1 MRDESQ
7 PAPPSA
13 ERDKAAAEAE
23 KQAKEKRAREAV
35 AEFRCKVEESI
46 YNFLFYGSGIGR
58 YVYLKSVNNGK
69 SVAQILESVF
79 DVIQHSMPYERP
91 TVAELR
97 AHQAALKE
105 LLQNH
110 PYLEGL
116 TFETLETWAIDEVT
130 AKQARAEKPQA
141 NAAWV
146 AFQKTI
152 GGDYDLYNYL
162 RVSSG
167 LERFE
172 QIYIEGVKP
181 NRKKAEFFARAVA
194 KQGKP
199 RLNLDN
205 IEANRPAFTALL
217 SAHPYFARERLTVE
231 DIIDWVTETERP
243 AAAAPAPK
251 TPAVANQ
258 PAGQKPAR
266 LAADAWIDEEV
277 IIKPAEKA
285 GKEAPAETPAS
296 QETVV
301 AGEADEWDEGA
312 DTNPKIQSPSAETE
326 DSGAAEAAEPPLEEA
341 EWPQLDNLIDTFSCS
356 HPFTTPAIFTAEM
369 LRRVAEG
376 VSLTSAHLDDWP
388 TEAIEYLAHEINLAQ
403 FKELLPTDDE
413 YAAAQVAGEVVQSDA
428 ERQFVDEA
436 LLPLI
441 AARAKRQPARLSSYL
456 QSHHLT
462 LNEQLRQLVQL
473 LFSGEEAMESV
484 ETPAVPASQETVAAV
499 EAKNVETGSETPAK
513 AAGAIA
519 PGRETAAVVESV
531 ERDKESLSAPA
542 LAALEEEVRV
552 LGDKFHEPEKLFRDL
567 QEYFGFLN
575 GLKENLQKIEEFL
588 KRDKNFSEEWK
599 SAEERYNLGVLYS
612 PNERVWTAAT
622 WTNDERQ
629 SFAAGSWIKEIK
641 KGKVGPDAVKLWGLV
656 SGHAA
661 DLIRTGPVFRLLR
674 ASGIV
679 NTFLTAGGDTRW
691 QRVGAMLKEAEK
703 SVRAAME
710 KLGLIPTPSP
720 IGDLR
725 SEIFV
730 FEGSVLKHESFEFNK
745 SLDPAEHQK
754 EPEYQAWLKGKPAST
769 EYVIDVPW
777 WGFNCVDDR
786 MWPLGAAVRFGYRI
800 E

>member
-13 ERDKAAAEAE
+13 ERDESAAEAE
-23 KQAKEKRAREAV
+23 EQAKEKRAREALERFEAAV
-35 AEFRCKVEESI
+35 PSREEQKLLLYGAGIKQYICALERFKGSSAKALKLTSHVLA
-46 YNFLFYGSGIGR
+46 NSFYL
-58 YVYLKSVNNGK
+58 Y
-69 SVAQILESVF
+69 Q
-79 DVIQHSMPYERP
+79 RP
-91 TVAELR
+91 TANELR
-97 AHQAALKE
+97 PHQAALEE
-105 LLQNH
+105 LLQSH

-116 TFETLETWAIDEVT
+116 TYPTLESWAIDKDT
-130 AKQARAEKPQA
+130 ARQARADKKQA
-141 NAAWV
+141 DAAWEEFRQ
-146 AFQKTI
+146 ATS
-152 GGDYDLYNYL
+152 DHLYGRL
-162 RVSSG
+162 CVFSG
-167 LERFE
+167 LNQFEHSRKAANPTREEAESSARFV
-172 QIYIEGVKP
+172 VK
-181 NRKKAEFFARAVA
+181 NE
-194 KQGKP
+194 KP
-199 RLNLDN
+199 RLTVAE
-205 IEANRPAFTALL
+205 IEAHRAAFAKLLTAN
-217 SAHPYFARERLTVE
+217 PYFARDRLTVQ
-231 DIIDWVTETERP
+231 DIIDWVTEIEHP

-258 PAGQKPAR
+258 PAGQTPAQ
-266 LAADAWIDEEV
+266 LAADAWIEEEV

-285 GKEAPAETPAS
+285 GKEATAETSAS

-312 DTNPKIQSPSAETE
+312 DTNPEIQSPSAETK

-341 EWPQLDNLIDTFSCS
+341 ERQQLDNLIDIFLRS
-356 HPFTTPAIFTAEM
+356 HPFTTPAVFTAEM

-388 TEAIEYLAHEINLAQ
+388 VEVIEYLAHEINLAQ
-403 FKELLPTDDE
+403 FRELLPTDDE
-413 YAAAQVAGEVVQSDA
+413 YAAAQLAGEVAESDA

-441 AARAKRQPARLSSYL
+441 AARAKWQPARLSSYL

-462 LNEQLRQLVQL
+462 LNEQLRQLVQI
-473 LFSGEEAMESV
+473 LFSEEEVIESV
-484 ETPAVPASQETVAAV
+484 ETPAAPASQETVAAV
-499 EAKNVETGSETPAK
+499 EAKNVETGGETPAK

-519 PGRETAAVVESV
+519 PGRETAAVGESV

-542 LAALEEEVRV
+542 LAALKEEVRV

-575 GLKENLQKIEEFL
+575 ELKENLQKIEEFL

-599 SAEERYNLGVLYS
+599 SAEERYNLDVLYS

-641 KGKVGPDAVKLWGLV
+641 KGKVGFDTVKLWGLV

-661 DLIRTGPVFRLLR
+661 NLIRTGPVFRLLR

-703 SVRAAME
+703 SARAAME

-745 SLDPAEHQK
+745 NLDPAEHQK
-754 EPEYQAWLKGKPAST
+754 EPEYQAWLKGKPASM

-786 MWPLGAAVRFGYRI
+786 MRPLGAAVRFGYRI